1 MTDEE
6 KAEDYDKY
14 LDVCKENEELKN
26 RITFLETQANI
37 DFKQI
42 IELQKQIEKMKN
54 CGNCKYL
61 TRKLINCKNIQICKV
76 NPNNIYGVCDIWEL
90 AE

>member
-1 MTDEE
+1 MSEKELCGGKTFKEVIEE
-6 KAEDYDKY
+6 VEFHISDKQRITK
-14 LDVCKENEELKN
+14 LEEENAELK
-26 RITFLETQANI
+26 E
-37 DFKQI
+37 
-42 IELQKQIEKMKN
+42 QIEKMKN
-54 CGNCKYL
+54 CRNCKYL